1 MDESKSLA
9 KNSIY
14 NVIYNLV
21 NVLLPLISSI
31 YVSRILEPTGVGK
44 VAYAITFVSYFVT
57 FSGFG
62 LPAYGVSAISRS
74 KGDADTK
81 NRVFSE
87 LILINSISTTVAL
100 ITYFFLIFRL
110 QFARNDLPLYLCCGI
125 QLMLCYIDIDWLYR
139 GEEEYGYI
147 TKRNIFVKT
156 VSLLCVFIFVR
167 TKDDYIKYALI
178 SSGAL
183 GANYLFNVLYA
194 KKYVRLTYKGLC
206 PSIHL
211 KALLFLSISLF
222 FSSIYSRVDITMLGL
237 MSTETSVGIYSNG
250 HKVINIVITACT
262 AITSVFLPR
271 MSYLYRE
278 DKDSFMRLLNKGIR
292 IIALITIP
300 ACFGLMLLSQDAIL
314 LLYGDS
320 FRAAGSVLRI
330 FSVLIPVKGLGD
342 LLCYQTVISIGK
354 EKSLVPAAGAAMLVN
369 VILNF
374 LLIPVWGEI
383 GATVASVCSEITVNS
398 LMLLYVRKQVNFH
411 IQGKELVKILVSTGA
426 MCVMVGIVKWCRLSN
441 LLTCTISL
449 VVGVTVYVLINMLLG
464 NELIID
470 LVHMAKKRLRKK
482 K

>member
-1 MDESKSLA
+1 MGESKSLA
-9 KNSIY
+9 KNSVY

-21 NVLLPLISSI
+21 NVLLPLVSSI
-31 YVSRILEPTGVGK
+31 YVSRILMPTGVGK
-44 VAYAITFVSYFVT
+44 VAYATTFVSYFVT
-57 FSGFG
+57 FAGLG

-100 ITYFFLIFRL
+100 ITYIFLIFRL
-110 QFARNDLPLYLCCGI
+110 QFAQNDLPLYLCCGI
-125 QLMLCYIDIDWLYR
+125 QLVLCYINIDWLYR

-147 TKRNIFVKT
+147 TKRNIFVKV
-156 VSLLCVFIFVR
+156 VSLFCIFIFVR

-178 SSGAL
+178 SSGAQ
-183 GANYLFNVLYA
+183 GANYLFNVYYA
-194 KKYVRLTYKGLC
+194 KKYVRLTRKGLH
-206 PSIHL
+206 PNLHI

-222 FSSIYSRVDITMLGL
+222 FSSIYSRVDVTMLGL

-278 DKDSFMRLLNKGIR
+278 DKESFMQLLNKGIR

-320 FRAAGSVLRI
+320 FRAAGPVLQI
-330 FSVLIPVKGLGD
+330 FSLLIPVKGFGD

-354 EKSLVPAAGAAMLVN
+354 EKSLAPASGAAMLVN
-369 VILNF
+369 VILN
-374 LLIPVWGEI
+374 LLMIPVLGEI
-383 GATVASVCSEITVNS
+383 GATIASVCSEITINS

-411 IQGKELVKILVSTGA
+411 IHGKELVKILVSTGA
-426 MCVMVGIVKWCRLSN
+426 MCIIVGIVKFCRLSS
-441 LLTCTISL
+441 LLTCTVGLII
-449 VVGVTVYVLINMLLG
+449 GVTVYILINILLG
-464 NELIID
+464 NELILD
-470 LVHMAKKRLRKK
+470 LVHMAKNKLRKK

>member
-1 MDESKSLA
+1 MGELKSLA
-9 KNSIY
+9 KNSVY

-21 NVLLPLISSI
+21 NVLLPLVSSI
-31 YVSRILEPTGVGK
+31 YVSRILMPTGVGK
-44 VAYAITFVSYFVT
+44 VAYATTFVSYFVT
-57 FSGFG
+57 FASLG
-62 LPAYGVSAISRS
+62 LPAYGVSAISGS

-100 ITYFFLIFRL
+100 ITYIFLIFRL
-110 QFARNDLPLYLCCGI
+110 QFAQNDLSLYLCCGI
-125 QLMLCYIDIDWLYR
+125 QLVLCYINIDWLYR

-147 TKRNIFVKT
+147 TKRNIFVKV
-156 VSLLCVFIFVR
+156 VSLFCIFIFVR

-183 GANYLFNVLYA
+183 GANYLFNVYYA
-194 KKYVRLTYKGLC
+194 KKYVRLTRKGLH
-206 PSIHL
+206 PNLHI

-222 FSSIYSRVDITMLGL
+222 FSSIYSRVDVTMLGL

-320 FRAAGSVLRI
+320 FRTAGSVLRI
-330 FSVLIPVKGLGD
+330 FSLLIPVKGFGD

-354 EKSLVPAAGAAMLVN
+354 EKSLVPASGAAMLVN
-369 VILNF
+369 VILN
-374 LLIPVWGEI
+374 LLMIPVLGEI
-383 GATVASVCSEITVNS
+383 GATIASVCSEITINS
-398 LMLLYVRKQVNFH
+398 LMLLYVSKQVNFH
-411 IQGKELVKILVSTGA
+411 IHGKELVKILVSTGA
-426 MCVMVGIVKWCRLSN
+426 TCIMVGIVKFCRLSS
-441 LLTCTISL
+441 LLTCTVGLII
-449 VVGVTVYVLINMLLG
+449 GVTVYILINILLG
-464 NELIID
+464 NELILD

>member
-1 MDESKSLA
+1 MAETKSLA

-14 NVIYNLV
+14 NVIYNLA

-31 YVSRILEPTGVGK
+31 YVSRILMPAGVGK
-44 VAYAITFVSYFVT
+44 VAYATTFVSYFVT
-57 FSGFG
+57 FAGLG
-62 LPAYGVSAISRS
+62 LPTYGVSAISRS
-74 KGDADTK
+74 KGDVEKK

-87 LILINSISTTVAL
+87 LVLINAISTTLAV
-100 ITYFFLIFRL
+100 ITYTFLIFHL
-110 QFARNDLPLYLCCGI
+110 QFAQNDLILYLCCGI
-125 QLMLCYIDIDWLYR
+125 QLVLSYINIDWLYR

-147 TKRNIFVKT
+147 TKRNISVKII
-156 VSLLCVFIFVR
+156 SLLCIFIFVR
-167 TKDDYIKYALI
+167 TADDYIKYALI

-183 GANYLFNVLYA
+183 GANYLFNVFYA
-194 KKYVRLTYKGLC
+194 KRYVRLTCKGLH
-206 PSIHL
+206 PSRHI

-222 FSSIYSRVDITMLGL
+222 FSSIYSRVDVTMLGF

-278 DKDSFMRLLNKGIR
+278 DKDSFMRLLNTGVR

-320 FRAAGSVLRI
+320 FRAAGPVLCI
-330 FSVLIPVKGLGD
+330 FSLLIPVKGFGD

-369 VILNF
+369 VILN
-374 LLIPVWGEI
+374 LLMIPLWGEI
-383 GATVASVCSEITVNS
+383 GATIASVCSEVTVNF

-411 IQGKELVKILVSTGA
+411 MYGKELVKILVSTGA
-426 MCVMVGIVKWCRLSN
+426 MCIMVGIVKCCGLSS
-441 LLTCTISL
+441 LLTCTIGL
-449 VVGVTVYVLINMLLG
+449 IIGVTVYMLINILLG
-464 NELIID
+464 NELIMD
-470 LVHMAKKRLRKK
+470 LGHMVKNKLRKK